1 MDKNAEK
8 LLVQVLD
15 RMVDKGCLKKDD
27 GMYIKEI
34 YVDSDARFSSETLK
48 KISNAEDFWTAFD
61 ETILEIEELCSVY
74 ESYTMEDL
82 LLTEEEKQNLDETEV
97 NEWLQENIVFTI
109 PENHYLDQTVKVNM
123 ILASEAE
130 TNSDFGE
137 YMCLN
142 TYGEFSGEIGDDN
155 ALMWVARQFGKETEL
170 KTAVKITSEADEEDA
185 SVSFDDPFIQSC
197 VQELL
202 NFTHVMGAFTFLLE
216 MPLRDFLKIRGMDDG
231 EIVIEKDV
239 MCGLFNPWVGGGSIL
254 EIELPENLTIPADMI
269 WSVWI
274 EGSKKHGYDL
284 DEVFGLVS
292 SCWKNCS
299 RMAA

>member
-15 RMVDKGCLKKDD
+15 RLVDKGCLKKDD

-48 KISNAEDFWTAFD
+48 KISNAEDFWAAFD

-82 LLTEEEKQNLDETEV
+82 FLTEEEKQKLDETEV

-123 ILASEAE
+123 ILATEAE

-137 YMCLN
+137 YTCLN

-155 ALMWVARQFGKETEL
+155 ALMWVARQFGKEAEL
-170 KTAVKITSEADEEDA
+170 KAAVKIMSEAGEEDA

-216 MPLRDFLKIRGMDDG
+216 MPLRDFLKIRGLDDG
-231 EIVIEKDV
+231 EVVIEKDV

-274 EGSKKHGYDL
+274 EVSKKHGYDV
-284 DEVFGLVS
+284 DEVYGLVS